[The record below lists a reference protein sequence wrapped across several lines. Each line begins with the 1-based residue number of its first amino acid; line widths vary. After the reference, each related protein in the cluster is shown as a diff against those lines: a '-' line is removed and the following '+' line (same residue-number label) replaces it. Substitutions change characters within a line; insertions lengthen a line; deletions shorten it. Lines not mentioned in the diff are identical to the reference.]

1 MSNANIHVPERFR
14 RIIALHIVKNLIDI
28 PQFRIPLI
36 LGIHGPSGEG
46 KTFQC
51 EYVLSEMGVK
61 TFLISAGQ
69 LESGTAGD
77 PAKLIRETY
86 ENASKAV
93 QKDECKAAVVLIN
106 DVDTGLGDW
115 GEKVQTTINTQTVYG
130 ELMHLVDYPHSVAGR
145 ATRRIPL
152 ILTGNDFTKLY
163 APLVRAG
170 RMVAFEWSPTTQE
183 KIDIVSRMF
192 PEIDFNECRK
202 LVDEFPNEPV
212 SFFAHLRATL
222 IDEVLWKEIQKANLS
237 KIVAYINDGHQP
249 EIKLVVKS
257 DLLIQAGKDLQ
268 ASGQLI
274 NHLKGKRK

>member
-1 MSNANIHVPERFR
+1 MSSASIHVPERFG
-14 RIIALHIVKNLIDI
+14 RIITLHIVKNLIDTS
-28 PQFRIPLI
+28 QFRIPLI
-36 LGIHGPSGEG
+36 LGIHGPSGDG

-61 TFLISAGQ
+61 TFLISGGQ

-86 ENASKAV
+86 ANASKAV
-93 QKDECKAAVVLIN
+93 EKGECKAAVVLIN

-130 ELMHLVDYPHSVAGR
+130 ELMHLVDYPHSVAAR

-170 RMVAFEWSPTTQE
+170 RMTAFEWSPTIQE
-183 KIDIVSRMF
+183 RTDIVSRMF
-192 PEIDFNECRK
+192 PEIDFDECRK
-202 LVDEFPNEPV
+202 LVNEFPNEPV
-212 SFFAHLRATL
+212 SFFAHVRATL
-222 IDEVLWKEIQKANLS
+222 IDEVLWKEIQKVGLS
-237 KIVAYINDGHQP
+237 KIVAYVNDGHQP
-249 EIKLVVKS
+249 EIKLAVKS
-257 DLLIQAGKDLQ
+257 APLIQAGKALLV
-268 ASGQLI
+268 SGQLI
-274 NHLKGKRK
+274 NHLKRGQK